1 MKRRRRSLVK
11 RKSVKAQ
18 RSFSLCII
26 ISFIITNSFII
37 IVTLGVVF
45 FLLGYLLINLY
56 IFRQNP
62 VNEKSSSQECGFFA
76 KNDAPIKY
84 EISFYTVGLT
94 FLIFDLELLLVFPF
108 IFSITQATTVSFYT
122 IMIFLILLGLDF
134 FLEIYNDIL
143 VIL

>member
-1 MKRRRRSLVK
+1 MS
-11 RKSVKAQ
+11 SNI
-18 RSFSLCII
+18 FSRQQIANSTYGIVIHLNLFYII
-26 ISFIITNSFII
+26 IYSLLLFAL
-37 IVTLGVVF
+37 LGVVF
-45 FLLGYLLINLY
+45 FLLGNILMKLY
-56 IFRQNP
+56 IFRYNP
-62 VNEKSSSQECGFFA
+62 DNEKSSSQECGFFA

-108 IFSITQATTVSFYT
+108 IFSITQATTVSCYT